1 MPGMTGLDLVAEM
14 QTSLKNVPV
23 IFVSAYKR
31 AEFIQR
37 ALRLN
42 AVDYLDKPV
51 DPTELDNALKKV
63 FENKPYIVL
72 ASGSN
77 NSKRFFLLT
86 DIDERFVESDEILC
100 FQSSKRYSI
109 AYFTD
114 NTNRIIRSNLTNLS
128 GKIPK
133 DCFLQISRQF
143 IVNLKYVKCISKS
156 LKEITLKGGIAELK
170 VQKVFPQI
178 LNVLIMNNRIKN

>member
-51 DPTELDNALKKV
+51 DPTELIMLLKK
-63 FENKPYIVL
+63 YL
-72 ASGSN
+72 
-77 NSKRFFLLT
+77 
-86 DIDERFVESDEILC
+86 
-100 FQSSKRYSI
+100 
-109 AYFTD
+109 
-114 NTNRIIRSNLTNLS
+114 
-128 GKIPK
+128 
-133 DCFLQISRQF
+133 
-143 IVNLKYVKCISKS
+143 
-156 LKEITLKGGIAELK
+156 
-170 VQKVFPQI
+170 
-178 LNVLIMNNRIKN
+178 